1 MAARSV
7 GCAASIFTSIDARVT
22 YKKKGAWRRP
32 DSARRKDV
40 ETTYWIYGLHA
51 ARAACANTKRTKHR
65 LVATRNAADKLGPV
79 DLEIEIASRRTID
92 SLVPSTAVHQGIA
105 LSVDPLPSC
114 EFEEAMNGAGDLIVV
129 LDQVTD
135 PQNVGA
141 VLRCAAAFEAGAVV
155 TTRRHSAPESG
166 VLAKAASGAL
176 DIVPYI
182 REANLVKTLDAL
194 QLSGFTLIGLDS
206 EAPQDLSAIESAPR
220 TALVLGAEGKG
231 LRQSTRETCDWLA
244 RLPTASNIG
253 SLNVASASA
262 VALYELARRR

>member
-1 MAARSV
+1 M
-7 GCAASIFTSIDARVT
+7 T
-22 YKKKGAWRRP
+22 YNNKGSRRRP
-32 DSARRKDV
+32 ESARRKSV

-51 ARAACANTKRTKHR
+51 VRAACNNPLRTKHR
-65 LVATRNAADKLGPV
+65 LVATRNAAEKLGS
-79 DLEIEIASRRTID
+79 LEIDVEVASRKTID
-92 SLVPSTAVHQGIA
+92 HFVPSTAVHQGAA
-105 LSVDPLPSC
+105 LQVDPLPAYELNTLLDANS
-114 EFEEAMNGAGDLIVV
+114 DLIVV

-155 TTRRHSAPESG
+155 TTRRNSAPESG

-182 REANLVKTLDAL
+182 REANLVKTLDTL
-194 QLSGFTLIGLDS
+194 QQSGFSLIGLDAEAS
-206 EAPQDLSAIESAPR
+206 EDLSTIQSAPQ

-231 LRQSTRETCDWLA
+231 LRQSTKEICDWLA
-244 RLPTASNIG
+244 RLPTASRIG

-262 VALYELARRR
+262 IALYELARRR

>member
-1 MAARSV
+1 MRSA
-7 GCAASIFTSIDARVT
+7 GCAVSAISFIDARVT

-40 ETTYWIYGLHA
+40 ETTYWIYGFHA
-51 ARAACANTKRTKHR
+51 VRAACENARRTKHR

-79 DLEIEIASRRTID
+79 DLEIEVVSRRAVD
-92 SLVPSTAVHQGIA
+92 HLVPANAIHQGIA
-105 LSVDPLPSC
+105 LSVDPLPSY
-114 EFEEAMNGAGDLIVV
+114 EFDEIQNGGSDLVVV

-141 VLRCAAAFEAGAVV
+141 VLRCAAAFEAGAVI
-155 TTRRHSAPESG
+155 TTRRNSAPESG
-166 VLAKAASGAL
+166 ALAKAASGAL

-182 REANLVKTLDAL
+182 REANLVKTLDSL
-194 QLSGFTLIGLDS
+194 QQSGFVLIGLDS
-206 EAPQDLSAIESAPR
+206 EASEDLSAIQSAPQ

-231 LRQSTRETCDWLA
+231 LRQSTREKCDWLA